1 MPCILNAANE
11 IAVDGFLKESIG
23 FLKMSDLIEDC
34 MEAIPFIPTPA
45 YEDYVNTDDITR
57 KYAKSIIAKYG
68 K

>member
-1 MPCILNAANE
+1 
-11 IAVDGFLKESIG
+11 
-23 FLKMSDLIEDC
+23 MSDLIEDC